1 MDLASRL
8 ELCFDSL
15 RWDDLTNVKMRYNL
29 SATQAERQYAEANVT
44 RSRND
49 MNEIIDLI
57 KMHEILVL
65 HTVSQTKVFTRLLP
79 EHFNDRGI
87 LNRVEIGSVGDD
99 TRRKIHGLLLR
110 AGLKKGDEDFFH
122 FPA

>member
-15 RWDDLTNVKMRYNL
+15 RWDDLTNVKMQYNL
-29 SATQAERQYAEANVT
+29 SATQAECQYAEANVT
-44 RSRND
+44 TSRND